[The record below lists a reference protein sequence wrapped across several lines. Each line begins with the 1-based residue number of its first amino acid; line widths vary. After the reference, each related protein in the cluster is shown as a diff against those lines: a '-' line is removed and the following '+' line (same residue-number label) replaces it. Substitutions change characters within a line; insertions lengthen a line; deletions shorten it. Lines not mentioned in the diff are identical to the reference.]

1 MLSYLKKEI
10 SRFPF
15 FSQSKYKSVSPEEGY
30 SNAYAGSEFNGDS
43 AKALLLK
50 KRLPGFIFGAFRN
63 VAATQIH
70 IAKPIKSLKLE
81 LIAEFPE
88 VLNFNYIAI
97 WAKGKNGSLYRIANG
112 YECFMSSLVDALPD
126 AHAVMS
132 GGVEN
137 SVSAHSR
144 REVKPWW
151 RIVFSEPHFVEFVE
165 FYNRKD
171 KWGIRAR
178 SIIFTGFDEDS
189 KRVFRGGR
197 ILKKGAEDLFG
208 RQALPLLKRCDSYLK
223 SQGHDKFATEL
234 ELSFSKYLTKSA
246 SDAAEKSALLHL
258 IRKINSVIGYTT
270 PDLPNVQKS
279 ALKVVIPRATKFLRV
294 IGFRRKLERPVK
306 LNISVNNKL
315 TTLVED
321 SYTDLPLDYLPLKE
335 HVWTLQHPHVFNFSS
350 SDLAS
355 CRSVSLWCEDF
366 YSGDAFVQRIIQ
378 ASDDGVNWKTLDS
391 TIDKMAAHLALIS
404 MQEWILGDVWDESF
418 AGHLGQFLATY
429 RMSQTRTVKPLFRG
443 NKNLLTAFY
452 KGVEEGGSS
461 ATYLPPVIY
470 TRHGL
475 TVPFE
480 HIDSQFLATRMK
492 RFADFLELKLKLKA
506 FPCYGTLLG
515 IHRDG
520 DFLPHDDDID
530 LAVVV
535 DLPVGV
541 EYLDATL
548 AWANVLRGLGVP
560 CKPPTPT
567 SLNLHCYFEDFDMDL
582 FFIYRMPEQPK
593 KVWTHM
599 QGYRVREVSKSL
611 LEPLA
616 TMEFC
621 GYEFYA
627 PAQIESFLED
637 RYGKGWIVP
646 DPTFEL

>member
-1 MLSYLKKEI
+1 MKKEI

-15 FSQSKYKSVSPEEGY
+15 FRQSKCKSVSPEEQY
-30 SNAYAGSEFNGDS
+30 FNAYAGPEFNGDS

-70 IAKPIKSLKLE
+70 IAKPIKFLKLE

-97 WAKGKNGSLYRIANG
+97 WARDGNGSLYKIEKG
-112 YECFMSSLVDALPD
+112 YECSMSTLIDALPD
-126 AHAVMS
+126 ANAVMS

-151 RIVFSEPHFVEFVE
+151 SIVFSEPHFVEFVE

-178 SIIFTGFDEDS
+178 SIIFTGYDEDS

-197 ILKKGAEDLFG
+197 ILKKGAEDLFS
-208 RQALPLLKRCDSYLK
+208 RQALPLIKRCDSYLK
-223 SQGHDKFATEL
+223 SQGHTKLATQL
-234 ELSFSKYLTKSA
+234 ESSFSKYVTKSVC
-246 SDAAEKSALLHL
+246 DTTDKSALLDL
-258 IRKINSVIGYTT
+258 IRKINSTIGYST
-270 PDLPNVQKS
+270 PDLPNVQKD
-279 ALKVVIPRATKFLRV
+279 AVKIVIPRTTKFIRIV
-294 IGFRRKLERPVK
+294 GFRRKLERPVK
-306 LNISVNNKL
+306 LNISVKNKL
-315 TTLVED
+315 ITLDEE
-321 SYTDLPLDYLPLKE
+321 SSTDFSLNYLPLKE
-335 HVWTLQHPHVFNFSS
+335 HLWTLQHPHVFNFSS
-350 SDLAS
+350 ADLAS
-355 CRSVSLWCEDF
+355 CKSVSLWCEDF
-366 YSGDAFVQRIIQ
+366 YSGDAFVQRIVQ
-378 ASDDGVNWKTLDS
+378 ASDDGVEWKTLDS
-391 TIDKMAAHLALIS
+391 TIDKLAAHLALIS
-404 MQEWILGDVWDESF
+404 MQEWVLGDDWDERF
-418 AGHLGQFLATY
+418 ADHLGQFLATY
-429 RMSQTRTVKPLFRG
+429 RMSQARTVKPLFRG

-452 KGVEEGGSS
+452 DGVESGGNT

-492 RFADFLELKLKLKA
+492 RFTDFLELKLNLKA

-535 DLPVGV
+535 DLPENVT
-541 EYLDATL
+541 YLDATL
-548 AWANVLRGLGVP
+548 AWADVLRGLGVS

-611 LEPLA
+611 LEPLGK
-616 TMEFC
+616 MEFR

-627 PAQIESFLED
+627 PAQIEAFLED
-637 RYGKGWIVP
+637 RYGKGWTTP